1 MEHAGKP
8 HVCPNCQSTSCHRS
22 RRSGAVDFIL
32 HTFFFI
38 TPYRCRECDQRY
50 YRRRGFK
57 DSTKAGTEHSP
68 PTHAPH
74 RA

>member
-1 MEHAGKP
+1 MEHTGKT

-38 TPYRCRECDQRY
+38 TPYRCKDCDQRFF
-50 YRRRGFK
+50 RRRTSK
-57 DSTKAGTEHSP
+57 DLRKAAPAHSP
-68 PTHAPH
+68 TSHAPH